1 MTRLQDPYFGEI
13 SAFIDACDPASTT
26 NAVADDDELEILSTF
41 EDSVKTFALL
51 VLLHSSVSHRLTR

>member
-41 EDSVKTFALL
+41 EDSVKTFAL
-51 VLLHSSVSHRLTR
+51 